1 MPHPADKRKSVRVEI
16 SLPARF
22 SILIPENTFR
32 PLEYDCEVMD
42 LSERGAM
49 INVSLAPETY
59 SLMLQKTRHCRLA
72 FSGIDHLPDKVAG
85 RAVWLQPQGNDEQ
98 RCYRIGL
105 FFEDCPA
112 EIVNSLKAFVSSVA
126 VPQVK

>member
-1 MPHPADKRKSVRVEI
+1 MQHPAEKRQHNRVSV

-32 PLEYDCEVMD
+32 PVEYDCEVMD

-59 SLMLQKTRHCRLA
+59 SMMLQKTRFCRLE
-72 FSGIDHLPDKVAG
+72 FSGIDHLPDKVSG
-85 RAVWLQPQGNDEQ
+85 RAVWLQPQGNDSQ
-98 RCYRIGL
+98 RSYRIGL

-112 EIVNSLKAFVSSVA
+112 EIVSALKTFVKSLT
-126 VPQVK
+126 